1 MCTGERIK
9 ERRIASGLSV
19 TELAQLIGKDRATLY
34 RYENG
39 SIDDIP
45 VSTLTRI
52 ADVLRTSPTYLI
64 GWDNDLPSS
73 GIEINAEEQRF
84 LTALRNANPIY
95 KDVAL
100 KILEDN
106 PLHKEE
112 KQMA

>member
-64 GWDNDLPSS
+64 GWDNDLSSS

-106 PLHKEE
+106 PLHEEE